1 MSDLLQQAMIDAK
14 ALKEVA
20 MKNAENALIEKYS
33 AEFNQTVQK
42 LLEQEDLTAQ
52 PEQQQAAPPDLNAQS
67 DLNAPA
73 ADSTQTPD
81 LSAGAADP
89 LANND
94 LSADMTGEKNAFS
107 KVPGSFSGDDE
118 EMITI
123 NFDQIRATLNEMLGE
138 RYDTGL
144 KQDTTSDSL
153 HSDPEEGNNPVKI
166 KVKSSKNSV
175 TEKWEELEEEGG
187 MAGSEEQGEL
197 EEVELMDEEPQQTP
211 AQPTSQTPA
220 QPAAQQQSAATSAQA
235 GKDKEKQIIDN
246 FLAKA
251 KKKDPNA
258 DKQLIQDMRAA
269 GLLKTPVEKFMNAL
283 NKLKTSAPFILAGTA
298 GTFAYTVL
306 LQMAINPQFA
316 DGVLGM
322 IGLKEEELQ
331 EDEKSAANLEAQG
344 YSQIAQASKMR
355 AADKAAVASKEQ
367 KPSTMEEEIELTE
380 EELQEL
386 AEELR
391 VDLKVGNL
399 SDGYMGSTETQKRE
413 QRTVELAAARDEK
426 AAEERAAELEKMKDL
441 MQENK
446 KLQALYGNTTKTLS
460 ALKEQLEKM
469 NLVNAKLLYTNK
481 ALGNTSLNER
491 QKNQIVESISKAD
504 SVLAA
509 KTIYETIA
517 KQTGKTL
524 DEVKRIIELKNN
536 K

>member
-175 TEKWEELEEEGG
+175 TEN
-187 MAGSEEQGEL
+187 
-197 EEVELMDEEPQQTP
+197 
-211 AQPTSQTPA
+211 
-220 QPAAQQQSAATSAQA
+220 
-235 GKDKEKQIIDN
+235 GKN
-246 FLAKA
+246 
-251 KKKDPNA
+251 
-258 DKQLIQDMRAA
+258 
-269 GLLKTPVEKFMNAL
+269 
-283 NKLKTSAPFILAGTA
+283 
-298 GTFAYTVL
+298 
-306 LQMAINPQFA
+306 
-316 DGVLGM
+316 
-322 IGLKEEELQ
+322 
-331 EDEKSAANLEAQG
+331 
-344 YSQIAQASKMR
+344 
-355 AADKAAVASKEQ
+355 
-367 KPSTMEEEIELTE
+367 
-380 EELQEL
+380 
-386 AEELR
+386 
-391 VDLKVGNL
+391 
-399 SDGYMGSTETQKRE
+399 
-413 QRTVELAAARDEK
+413 
-426 AAEERAAELEKMKDL
+426 
-441 MQENK
+441 
-446 KLQALYGNTTKTLS
+446 
-460 ALKEQLEKM
+460 
-469 NLVNAKLLYTNK
+469 
-481 ALGNTSLNER
+481 
-491 QKNQIVESISKAD
+491 
-504 SVLAA
+504 
-509 KTIYETIA
+509 
-517 KQTGKTL
+517 
-524 DEVKRIIELKNN
+524 
-536 K
+536 